1 MPTKRAFI
9 SFDFDHDE
17 DLRNLLV
24 GQAKNSDTPF
34 NIQDFSVKE
43 PMTGDW
49 REKVR
54 TRIRRTDLAIVI
66 CGEWTHT
73 AAGVSA
79 ELAITREEAK
89 PYFLLWGRS
98 GKTCTKP
105 TSALSTDKIYEWTWE
120 NLKNLINGAR

>member
-1 MPTKRAFI
+1 M
-9 SFDFDHDE
+9 
-17 DLRNLLV
+17 
-24 GQAKNSDTPF
+24 
-34 NIQDFSVKE
+34 
-43 PMTGDW
+43 
-49 REKVR
+49 R
-54 TRIRRTDLAIVI
+54 TRIRRTDLTIVI

-79 ELAITREEAK
+79 ELSITREEAK

-98 GKTCTKP
+98 GKACTKP